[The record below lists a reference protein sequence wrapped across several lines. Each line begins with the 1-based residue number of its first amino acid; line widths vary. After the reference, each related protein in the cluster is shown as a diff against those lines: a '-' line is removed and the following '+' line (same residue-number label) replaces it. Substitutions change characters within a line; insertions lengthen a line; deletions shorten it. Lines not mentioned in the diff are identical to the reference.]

1 MRSLPVRIFFG
12 GSCEA
17 ADGYFARGNAG
28 KDTDAIADA
37 SAFVPSI
44 ERALMSGLLTRR
56 HMVMAGFG
64 STLAAAAQWA
74 GVPATAQQDTTKP
87 QAPHFGYDDI
97 VRRAKDIASMAFDA
111 TPPQLAPAIANLDYD
126 AWRDI
131 RFRPDKAF
139 FQAPDV
145 LFQLQ
150 LFHLGFNFKRPV
162 VVNIIRDGTPA
173 PIPYSASLFDFGR
186 TKMDKAL
193 PVNTGF
199 AGFRL
204 HYPLNEPKV
213 MDELVAFLGASYFRF
228 LGRGQLYGLSARALA
243 VNAGVGGN
251 EEFPF
256 FREFWVEQPP
266 PDADRA
272 TIYALLDGESATGA
286 FRFDIYPGIETAVS
300 TQVTLFARRTV
311 ANLGLA
317 PLTSMF
323 LTADNDPRIRDDYR
337 STVHD
342 SDGLFMQAGSGE
354 WLWRPLRNPAQTAT
368 SVFLDKDIR
377 SFGLMQRD
385 RSYQHYQDIEV
396 HYERRH
402 SYWIEPTGPWG
413 EGAVELTE
421 IATQNE
427 AADNIVATWRPKAP
441 LEPGQSLAYGYRL
454 RAMGDGHSLHSGGKV
469 TATFQ
474 TLAKAS
480 GSGESEVPGTRRFL
494 IDFSGGDLAF
504 YLPAPDTVEIVA
516 SVSKG
521 KVLRTFLSPNPDIKG
536 FRAGVDVALEPGQAT
551 DIRAFLRAR
560 TRTLTETWTMPW
572 KAP

>member
-1 MRSLPVRIFFG
+1 
-12 GSCEA
+12 
-17 ADGYFARGNAG
+17 
-28 KDTDAIADA
+28 
-37 SAFVPSI
+37 
-44 ERALMSGLLTRR
+44 MSDQLTRR
-56 HMVMAGFG
+56 LLLAGCG
-64 STLAAAAQWA
+64 STLAAAASFA
-74 GVPATAQQDTTKP
+74 GGRVAAQGQDPTKP
-87 QAPHFGYDDI
+87 QAPRFGYEDI
-97 VRRAKDIASMAFDA
+97 VRRAKDTASVPFDA
-111 TPPQLAPAIANLDYD
+111 TLPQLAPAIASLDFD

-139 FQAPDV
+139 FQAPDT

-150 LFHLGFNFKRPV
+150 LFHLGFNFKRPI

-186 TKMDKAL
+186 TKMDKPL

-228 LGRGQLYGLSARALA
+228 LGRGQLYGLSARGLA
-243 VNAGVGGN
+243 INAGVGRN

-256 FREFWVEQPP
+256 FREFWIEQPA
-266 PDADRA
+266 PDLDRA
-272 TIYALLDGESATGA
+272 TIYALLDGESVTGA
-286 FRFDIYPGIETAVS
+286 YRFDIYPGIETAIE
-300 TQVTLFARRTV
+300 TQVTLFARRPT

-323 LTADNDPRIRDDYR
+323 LTADNDPRIRDDFR

-354 WLWRPLRNPAQTAT
+354 WLWRPLRNPPQTST

-385 RSYQHYQDIEV
+385 RSYEHYQDIDL
-396 HYERRH
+396 HYERRP
-402 SYWIEPTGPWG
+402 SYWVEPAGAWG

-421 IATQNE
+421 IVTQNE
-427 AADNIVATWRPKAP
+427 TTDNIVAAWRPKAQ
-441 LEPGQSLAYGYRL
+441 LEPGQPLAYGYRL
-454 RAMGDGHSLHSGGKV
+454 RALGDGHRLHSGGKV
-469 TATFQ
+469 SATFQ
-474 TLAKAS
+474 TLARAA
-480 GSGESEVPGTRRFL
+480 GSGESEAPGSRRFL

-516 SVSKG
+516 SVSAG
-521 KVLRTFLSPNPDIKG
+521 RVLRTFLAPNPAIKG
-536 FRAGVDVALEPGQAT
+536 FRAGIDVALESGQSA

-560 TRTLTETWTMPW
+560 AHTLTETWTMPW

>member
-1 MRSLPVRIFFG
+1 
-12 GSCEA
+12 
-17 ADGYFARGNAG
+17 
-28 KDTDAIADA
+28 
-37 SAFVPSI
+37 
-44 ERALMSGLLTRR
+44 MSDHPTRR
-56 HMVMAGFG
+56 RILLAGFG
-64 STLAAAAQWA
+64 STLATATTYLVGVPVAAQ
-74 GVPATAQQDTTKP
+74 TQDPGKP
-87 QAPHFGYDDI
+87 QPPHFGYDDI
-97 VRRAKDIASMAFDA
+97 VRRAKDIASVPFDA
-111 TPPQLAPAIANLDYD
+111 APAQLPAPIANLDYD

-139 FQAPDV
+139 FQSPNI

-150 LFHLGFNFKRPV
+150 LFPLGFNFKRPI
-162 VVNIIRDGTPA
+162 VVNIIRDGMPA
-173 PIPYSASLFDFGR
+173 PIPYSPSLFEFGR
-186 TKMDKAL
+186 TKIDKPL

-213 MDELVAFLGASYFRF
+213 MDELIAFLGASYFRF
-228 LGRGQLYGLSARALA
+228 LGRGQLYGLSARGLA
-243 VNAGVGGN
+243 ISAGVGRT

-256 FREFWVEQPP
+256 FREFWIEQPA
-266 PDADRA
+266 PDTDRA
-272 TIYALLDGESATGA
+272 TIYALLDGESVTGA
-286 FRFDIYPGIETAVS
+286 YRFDVYPGIETAIEI
-300 TQVTLFARRTV
+300 QVTLFARRPV

-323 LTADNDPRIRDDYR
+323 LTSDNDPRIANDYR

-385 RSYQHYQDIEV
+385 RSYEHYQDIEV
-396 HYERRH
+396 HYERRP
-402 SYWIEPTGPWG
+402 SYWVEPSGAWG

-421 IATQNE
+421 IATQTE
-427 AADNIVATWRPKAP
+427 TTDNIVAVWRPKAQ
-441 LEPGQSLAYGYRL
+441 LEQGQTLAYGYRL
-454 RAMGDGHSLHSGGKV
+454 RALGNGHMLHSGGKV
-469 TATFQ
+469 SATFQ
-474 TLAKAS
+474 TLAKAPS
-480 GSGESEVPGTRRFL
+480 SPEAEVPGSRRFL
-494 IDFSGGDLAF
+494 IDFSGGDLAY
-504 YLPAPDTVEIVA
+504 YLTAPDTVEIVA
-516 SVSKG
+516 SVSAG
-521 KVLRTFLSPNPDIKG
+521 RVLRTFLSPNRDIKG
-536 FRAGVDVALEPGQAT
+536 FRAGIDVALEAGQST